1 MSNTTLQIVSVNK
14 PLDSFIN
21 ENLLIKD
28 IVDKIKSI
36 PNFDNL
42 KNDIKLVEH
51 ILQIIINH
59 NTSLKSDIKDI
70 ATKVILS
77 IFPDTNQQV
86 LKANIDFL
94 IDIDHI
100 KAVSLVRRYYRSI
113 TVFFLN
119 KLSP

>member
-86 LKANIDFL
+86 LKVNIDFL

-113 TVFFLN
+113 TGFFLN